1 MKYVMTLIW
10 SMLLSFIVSYVL
22 SSMAGDP
29 FILTQALVVGGVFFV
44 AIVALGTVIAPSK
57 QTE

>member
-29 FILTQALVVGGVFFV
+29 FIITQALVLGGIFFV
-44 AIVALGTVIAPSK
+44 AIVALGAVIAPEK
-57 QTE
+57 QAE

>member
-29 FILTQALVVGGVFFV
+29 FILTQAIVLGIIFFLAV
-44 AIVALGTVIAPSK
+44 IGLGTVVASDK